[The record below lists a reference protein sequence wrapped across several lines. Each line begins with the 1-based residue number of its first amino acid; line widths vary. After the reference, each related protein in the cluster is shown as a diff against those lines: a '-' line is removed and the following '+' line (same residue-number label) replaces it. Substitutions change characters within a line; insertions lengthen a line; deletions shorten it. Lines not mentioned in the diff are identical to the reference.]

1 MKMGRMVVMGVALVA
16 GTAMADVS
24 LSGIF
29 SDNMVLQRG
38 KSVPVWGKAEPG
50 EKVSVSFAGKTAEA
64 TADAKGDWTATLPAL
79 DVVKEGKELAV
90 RGKTEIVL
98 KNVLVGDVWLVSGQS
113 NSEMS
118 FGWGIVNGAAEI
130 AKAKDFPNIRVTK
143 FDHKISAWKSKYQTC
158 NHPWVVANE
167 KTLKGITA
175 MGYFFARDI
184 NGRTGIPIGL
194 LDDNWSG
201 CLIEP
206 FVAEEGLKLTKGF
219 EKEYTDGIIGWRK
232 KIASWCEKFIA
243 AEREGGTETDIGW
256 IPEMPIWG
264 RQYNSMIAP
273 IERFPITGAL
283 WYQGCSNGG
292 EGMSYANKLLA
303 LVNGWRANWGYDFP
317 FYVVQLA
324 SFTAKT
330 DDPAGGNGYAKI
342 RNAMRIAT
350 QTMIPKSGLAVAI
363 DIGNAGD
370 IHPKNKQDVGTR
382 LARWARRDV
391 YGEKDLVVSGPLY
404 KSMKIEDGKVRISF
418 DHVGKGLAIAKKDP
432 NKPGMPEFDNDLE
445 AKLKGFAIA
454 GEDKRW
460 YWANAEIDGKD
471 VVVSAE
477 EVANPVAVR
486 YAFRANPM
494 GDCNLYNKE
503 GLPASPFRTD
513 EW

>member
-1 MKMGRMVVMGVALVA
+1 MVKRVALMAAALAA
-16 GTAMADVS
+16 GTVMADVS

-38 KSVPVWGKAEPG
+38 KSVPVWGKAAPG
-50 EKVSVSFAGKTAEA
+50 EKVTVSFSGKTAEA
-64 TADAKGDWTATLPAL
+64 TADARGCWTAMLPAL
-79 DVVKEGKELAV
+79 DVVKEGKELSV
-90 RGKTEIVL
+90 RGKNEIVL

-118 FGWGIVNGAAEI
+118 FGWGIVDGAAEM

-143 FDHKISAWKSKYQTC
+143 FRHETSPIEVKYRTC
-158 NHPWVVANE
+158 NSPWVVASD
-167 KTLKGITA
+167 KTLKDITA

-184 NGRTGIPIGL
+184 NGRTGVPIGL

-201 CLIEP
+201 CAIEP
-206 FVAEEGLKLTKGF
+206 FISPSGLAHTKGF
-219 EKEYTDGIIGWRK
+219 ENEER
-232 KIASWCEKFIA
+232 KIAAHREKVLAWCRQIA
-243 AEREGGTETDIGW
+243 ESYKAGEVDFPGAAPADPYYT
-256 IPEMPIWG
+256 
-264 RQYNSMIAP
+264 RQHNAMIAP
-273 IERFPITGAL
+273 IVKFPITGAL

-292 EGMSYANKLLA
+292 EGMSYANKLQA
-303 LVNGWRANWGYDFP
+303 LVNGWRADWGYDFP

-391 YGEKDLVVSGPLY
+391 YGEKDLVVSGPIY
-404 KSMKIEDGKVRISF
+404 KSMKVEDGKIRISF

-460 YWANAEIDGKD
+460 YWANAEIDGED

-477 EVANPVAVR
+477 EVAKPVAVR

-494 GDCNLYNKE
+494 GDCNLYNNE

>member
-1 MKMGRMVVMGVALVA
+1 MKQQMVLAVASVA
-16 GTAMADVS
+16 AVSALADVS

-29 SDNMVLQRG
+29 SSNMVLQRG
-38 KSVPVWGKAEPG
+38 RAVPVWGKAEPG
-50 EKVSVSFAGKTAEA
+50 EKVTVTFDGKTAEA
-64 TADAKGDWTATLPAL
+64 TADAKGRWTATLPAM
-79 DVVKEGKELAV
+79 DVVKEGKELSV
-90 RGKTEIVL
+90 KGKNEIVL

-113 NSEMS
+113 NSEMN
-118 FGWGIVNGAAEI
+118 FHWGIVDGDAEMSR
-130 AKAKDFPNIRVTK
+130 AKDFPNIRATK
-143 FDHKISAWKSKYQTC
+143 FQHESRPIEIKYRTC
-158 NHPWVVANE
+158 NLPWVVAD
-167 KTLKGITA
+167 TVGSVKGITA

-184 NGRTGIPIGL
+184 NERTGVPIGL

-201 CLIEP
+201 SEIEP
-206 FVAEEGLKLTKGF
+206 FISPRGLAHTKGF
-219 EKEYTDGIIGWRK
+219 EKEAEKLVEYREKEVLGWFRQALRSLETGDDDYPSK
-232 KIASWCEKFIA
+232 MP
-243 AEREGGTETDIGW
+243 RE
-256 IPEMPIWG
+256 MLYA
-264 RQYNSMIAP
+264 RQYNAMIAP
-273 IERFPITGAL
+273 IVRFPIAGAL
-283 WYQGCSNGG
+283 WYQGCSNGN

-303 LVNGWRANWGYDFP
+303 LVNGWRKDWGYDFP

-324 SFTAKT
+324 SFMAKT
-330 DDPAGGNGYAKI
+330 ADPAGGNGYARI

-363 DIGNAGD
+363 DIGNDKD

-404 KSMKIEDGKVRISF
+404 KSMKVEDGKVRISF

-432 NKPGMPEFDNDLE
+432 NKPGMPEFESGLE

-460 YWANAEIDGKD
+460 YWAKAEIKGKD

-477 EVANPVAVR
+477 EVPNPVAVR

-513 EW
+513 NW